1 MLPIPDISS
10 NSLATLPPPFLHPHP
25 HLRLRLR
32 LATSLRSNVVFV
44 AFALS

>member
-25 HLRLRLR
+25 HLRLRL
-32 LATSLRSNVVFV
+32 ATSLRSNVVFV